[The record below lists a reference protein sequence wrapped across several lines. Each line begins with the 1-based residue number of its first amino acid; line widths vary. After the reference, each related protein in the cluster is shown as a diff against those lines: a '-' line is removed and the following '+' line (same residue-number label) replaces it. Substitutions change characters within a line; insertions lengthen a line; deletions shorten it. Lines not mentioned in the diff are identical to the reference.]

1 MNKVRKHSFDWI
13 LCGIFFSILI
23 VGWFIKIAATPATSF
38 YDVEIFNI
46 RSTVGM
52 QTYWTIASILVFFSV
67 LLIEKKFW
75 NIFSLPIYGA
85 SLVLLVLVLLV
96 GNEFNGAKS
105 WISIGG
111 FTLQPSELAK
121 FATCLSLSNFL
132 ANPSIKLNN
141 FKSIFISISMIAA
154 PVLFIMLQP
163 DVGSALVFFSF
174 SFILFRNGASIWPF
188 IIIILLGAV
197 FILTLS
203 FNVYSTLA
211 FLLITFM
218 LVLGSQNK
226 FFKYWLLS
234 IFILTLANIV
244 CFYNDLEILILIF
257 DGCIALMFIF
267 LSIKEGQLK
276 LVSIITSLFI
286 LFAALSYTTSFAFYN
301 VLKPHQQDRLNA
313 WLHPELCDP
322 RGSLYNVILSKMAIS
337 SGGMNGKGYM
347 EGTLTKLNYVPEHT
361 TDFIFCIVGEEQ
373 GFIGSMVILVIF
385 FIMITRIIYIA
396 EKSNMRFVT
405 NFGYGFAGVLFFH
418 VFINIGM
425 TIGLVPVIG
434 IPLPFIS
441 YGGSALL
448 GFSLMFAVFL
458 NISSK
463 EY

>member
-1 MNKVRKHSFDWI
+1 MNKIRKHSFDWV
-13 LCGIFFSILI
+13 LCGVFFSILI
-23 VGWFIKIAATPATSF
+23 VGWFIKVAATPATSF

-52 QTYWTIASILVFFSV
+52 QTYWTIACILVFLSV

-75 NIFSLPIYGA
+75 NIFSLPIYGL
-85 SLVLLVLVLLV
+85 SLLLLLLVLVF
-96 GNEFNGAKS
+96 GSEINGAKS
-105 WISIGG
+105 WISLGG
-111 FTLQPSELAK
+111 FSLQPSELAK

-132 ANPSIKLNN
+132 ANPSVKLDN
-141 FKSIFISISMIAA
+141 FRSIFISLIIISA
-154 PVLFIMLQP
+154 PILLILLQP
-163 DVGSALVFFSF
+163 DMGSALVFFAF
-174 SFILFRNGASIWPF
+174 SFVLFRNGISIWPF
-188 IIIILLGAV
+188 IAIILLGAV
-197 FILTLS
+197 FIMTLS
-203 FNVYSTLA
+203 FSVYSTLA
-211 FLLITFM
+211 FLMITLM

-234 IFILTLANIV
+234 ISILTIANIV
-244 CFYNDLEILILIF
+244 CFYNELEVLILIF
-257 DGCIALMFIF
+257 DACIAIMFIF
-267 LSIKEGQLK
+267 LSIREGQLK
-276 LVSIITSLFI
+276 LVSIISSIFVLFSG
-286 LFAALSYTTSFAFYN
+286 LSYATSFVFFN

-373 GFIGSMVILVIF
+373 GFIGSMVILSIF
-385 FIMITRIIYIA
+385 FIMIFRIIYIA
-396 EKSNMRFVT
+396 EKSNIRFVS
-405 NFGYGFAGVLFFH
+405 NFGYGFAGILFFH